1 MATLTYA
8 DVIADIDKVAK
19 SLGVNSNLALAISYV
34 ESGLDPNIIQ
44 SGVPSNEAGVGLY
57 QLTPG
62 GELGSLTTTQA
73 QNPTTNATIAL
84 SEVKAV
90 AAKYPNADPGAVAFL
105 AQRPQA
111 LDSNGN
117 QITPYPST
125 PAEADQTQYAQ
136 DVNTVYQNIA
146 KEGIGTYLAGGVPG
160 GAAGTLGLSA
170 GNAVTGDTTGG
181 GVTEIAGGNPLNAL
195 TGVGKAL
202 SGSFLKDLLL
212 ALEFIGGVAA
222 LWFGAKMIFG
232 TTGIPEVGLALVGAG
247 SLLIWCTVRL
257 QNVTCV
263 LGEAVSGKTASCK
276 LASTGGFIE
285 GLVTAA
291 GAYLTVQAAEK
302 LIP

>member
-1 MATLTYA
+1 MATYA
-8 DVIADIDKVAK
+8 QVIADITKVAN

-34 ESGLDPNIIQ
+34 ESGLDPDIIEND
-44 SGVPSNEAGVGLY
+44 VPASQAGVGLY

-62 GELGSLTTTQA
+62 GELGSLTTAQA

-117 QITPYPST
+117 QITPYPTT

-160 GAAGTLGLSA
+160 GAAGTLAQTDSGTVS
-170 GNAVTGDTTGG
+170 GDTSAG
-181 GVTEIAGGNPLNAL
+181 GVTEIGGGSPLSAL
-195 TGVGKAL
+195 DAVGKTL
-202 SGSFLKDLLL
+202 SSSFAKDLLL

-222 LWFGAKMIFG
+222 LWFGAKMLFSTSG
-232 TTGIPEVGLALVGAG
+232 TPEVGLVLVGLGAT
-247 SLLIWCTVRL
+247 LVWCTVRL

-263 LGEAVSGKTASCK
+263 IGEAVSGKTASCK